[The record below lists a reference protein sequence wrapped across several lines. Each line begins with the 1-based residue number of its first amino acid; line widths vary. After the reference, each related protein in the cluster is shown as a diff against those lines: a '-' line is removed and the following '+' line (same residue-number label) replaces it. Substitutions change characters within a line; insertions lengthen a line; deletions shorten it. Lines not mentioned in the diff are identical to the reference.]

1 MYIRYKMHVCLH
13 HASMCACR
21 HLECY
26 SVNDSITIWS
36 SCCFWFEKSHPILP
50 TFVSEY
56 PCARIFRNNV
66 VHACTCAD
74 TSSASEDEGSLRRR
88 QAAVSAVL
96 AQSLQN
102 SEFWIN
108 RSIQGSSTSSS
119 ASSTLSHGDGSK
131 NHIQNTLA
139 DVLAHTR
146 IGTPTLHVLYADK
159 VVTMFWL

>member
-1 MYIRYKMHVCLH
+1 
-13 HASMCACR
+13 MC
-21 HLECY
+21 
-26 SVNDSITIWS
+26 V
-36 SCCFWFEKSHPILP
+36 
-50 TFVSEY
+50 
-56 PCARIFRNNV
+56 
-66 VHACTCAD
+66 CAD

-146 IGTPTLHVLYADK
+146 IGTPTLSKYFLGIKWSRCFSVKEASELI
-159 VVTMFWL
+159 VR

>member
-1 MYIRYKMHVCLH
+1 M
-13 HASMCACR
+13 
-21 HLECY
+21 
-26 SVNDSITIWS
+26 
-36 SCCFWFEKSHPILP
+36 
-50 TFVSEY
+50 
-56 PCARIFRNNV
+56 
-66 VHACTCAD
+66 CAD

-146 IGTPTLHVLYADK
+146 IGTQTLLTSFMGTK
-159 VVTMFWL
+159 CWQCLKL